1 MQENNDKNQGKNG
14 LSFESLDILI
24 AKWKDGTFSEI
35 IDDWKWIFGYSVR
48 YKWAIVFYTILG
60 IFSTS
65 MGLVSSVAG
74 KYLIDIITGYK
85 TNKLMILII
94 VMVGSSLFSLL
105 FSSIISRISTKLS
118 IYINNDI
125 QADIFD
131 KIVDAD
137 WLEINKYSN
146 GDVLNRFNGDIGT
159 VSSNAI
165 SWLPTIVI
173 AIYNFIATFLVI
185 LHYNAVMAILAL
197 ASAPFMLLMSR
208 FMIKKQ
214 REYSQKTREM
224 SSKLMTFEVG
234 RLRTME
240 EWTKTAEDMMRA
252 GTLFVLLTGGEPLL
266 YPHFRELYQKLR
278 ELGMIITINTNG
290 TLIDEAWA
298 DFFAENK
305 PRRINITLYGAS
317 NETYERLC
325 HYPGGFDKAVNGI
338 RLLRER
344 NIDVKVNGSLAKA
357 NVDDRMKIIELG
369 ESLDAPVRI
378 DTYMYPSVRERNH
391 AYNNQARLDP
401 EMAAKARV
409 EVLQREMGEEVFA
422 QYRKI
427 QLDEAENTPEGEA
440 VPGQMACRAGKSSF
454 VVNWQGEMRSCVVLD
469 KPSIPLRNVEF
480 EEAWKFTKKETESL
494 RISARCSSCKL
505 RKVCNTCVAAAIAET
520 GKADGVPEYLCRYTE
535 ATVRYLKETSKK

>member
-35 IDDWKWIFGYSVR
+35 IDDWKWIFSYSVR

-105 FSSIISRISTKLS
+105 FSSIISRISAKLS

-197 ASAPFMLLMSR
+197 A
-208 FMIKKQ
+208 
-214 REYSQKTREM
+214 T
-224 SSKLMTFEVG
+224 
-234 RLRTME
+234 
-240 EWTKTAEDMMRA
+240 
-252 GTLFVLLTGGEPLL
+252 
-266 YPHFRELYQKLR
+266 
-278 ELGMIITINTNG
+278 
-290 TLIDEAWA
+290 
-298 DFFAENK
+298 
-305 PRRINITLYGAS
+305 
-317 NETYERLC
+317 
-325 HYPGGFDKAVNGI
+325 
-338 RLLRER
+338 
-344 NIDVKVNGSLAKA
+344 
-357 NVDDRMKIIELG
+357 
-369 ESLDAPVRI
+369 
-378 DTYMYPSVRERNH
+378 
-391 AYNNQARLDP
+391 
-401 EMAAKARV
+401 
-409 EVLQREMGEEVFA
+409 
-422 QYRKI
+422 
-427 QLDEAENTPEGEA
+427 ENTPEGES

-469 KPSIPLRNVEF
+469 KPSIPLRDVEF
-480 EEAWKFTKKETESL
+480 EEAWEFTKKETESL

>member
-1 MQENNDKNQGKNG
+1 MNYIMRLLIVEDENDLRNIVKKRLVKEHYSVDACGDG
-14 LSFESLDILI
+14 LEAMDYIDMTSYDGIILDIMLPG
-24 AKWKDGTFSEI
+24 KDGYEI
-35 IDDWKWIFGYSVR
+35 LRELRRREDDTPVLLLTAKDSIEDRVKGLD
-48 YKWAIVFYTILG
+48 LG
-60 IFSTS
+60 
-65 MGLVSSVAG
+65 ADD
-74 KYLIDIITGYK
+74 YLIKPFAFEELLARIRVMMRRKPQFTSNQLKIADLILDRDTRKVTRAGNEIDLSAK
-85 TNKLMILII
+85 EFMVLECLMRNKNI
-94 VMVGSSLFSLL
+94 VMTRQQIEKEPDSRFFFKIYRKYRGTNMELMEDGTTIEQQMFAMAAEKKVPLYGVLELL
-105 FSSIISRISTKLS
+105 PLC
-118 IYINNDI
+118 N
-125 QADIFD
+125 
-131 KIVDAD
+131 
-137 WLEINKYSN
+137 
-146 GDVLNRFNGDIGT
+146 LNCDMCYVR
-159 VSSNAI
+159 
-165 SWLPTIVI
+165 
-173 AIYNFIATFLVI
+173 
-185 LHYNAVMAILAL
+185 
-197 ASAPFMLLMSR
+197 MSR
-208 FMIKKQ
+208 
-214 REYSQKTREM
+214 EEM
-224 SSKLMTFEVG
+224 KEVG

-240 EWTKTAEDMMRA
+240 EWTKTAEDMMKA

-344 NIDVKVNGSLAKA
+344 NIDVKVNGSLARA

-454 VVNWQGEMRSCVVLD
+454 VVNWQGEMRSV
-469 KPSIPLRNVEF
+469 
-480 EEAWKFTKKETESL
+480 
-494 RISARCSSCKL
+494 
-505 RKVCNTCVAAAIAET
+505 
-520 GKADGVPEYLCRYTE
+520 
-535 ATVRYLKETSKK
+535 